1 MVPLVAI
8 ALAMEARQLIKRHK
22 WFIIFLEVRT
32 KTHDG
37 CIFPVVER
45 YGMDLKTMMV
55 YYYDIAEDSYLLIKL
70 K

>member
-1 MVPLVAI
+1 MVYYL
-8 ALAMEARQLIKRHK
+8 
-22 WFIIFLEVRT
+22 LEVRT

-37 CIFPVVER
+37 GVFPVVER

>member
-1 MVPLVAI
+1 MVYYL
-8 ALAMEARQLIKRHK
+8 
-22 WFIIFLEVRT
+22 LEVRT